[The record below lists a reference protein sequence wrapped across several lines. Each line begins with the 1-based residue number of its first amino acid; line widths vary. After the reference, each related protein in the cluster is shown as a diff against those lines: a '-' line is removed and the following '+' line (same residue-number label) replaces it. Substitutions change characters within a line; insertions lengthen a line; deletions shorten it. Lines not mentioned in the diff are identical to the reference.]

1 MSHVPSKTDENPL
14 GYGAIPPLL
23 VKFAIPAIVGFLVS
37 SMYNIVDQI
46 FIGHGVGM
54 LGNAATN
61 VAFPLTSI
69 AMACGTFFGMG
80 GAASFNISLGAKDKD
95 YATKAM
101 GTAVSSLLIL
111 GVLLC
116 AVVLVFL
123 EPMLWLF
130 GSTTEVFPYAYSY
143 TGITAIGLPFLV
155 FTTGANFLIRADGSP
170 MYSMLFMV
178 TGSIINTILD
188 PIFIFVFDMGIA
200 GAAWATVI
208 AQVVSGCMALV
219 YVARFKTVS
228 LERHHFIPNVTI
240 AKSLFILGMAPAVN
254 QLAMSLTQVVLN
266 NSLTTY
272 GAQSTYGS
280 DIPLACVGVIAKVS
294 MIFTGIILGISQ
306 GTQPLIS
313 FNYGAKQYDRIHKT
327 FYTALKA
334 TLTFSIIAF
343 LCFQIF
349 PREII
354 SLFGDGSELYYEFAT
369 KYFRI
374 YLFMTFCNSIQPL
387 TSNFFTATG
396 QPKLGVIVSLTKQ
409 VLFLIPLLI
418 LLPMVWGIDGIM
430 YAGPVADLTAAVT
443 ATFLVLRSLRRIKES
458 FEVPLVTSKKD

>member
-1 MSHVPSKTDENPL
+1 MSHTPSKVDENPL
-14 GYGAIPPLL
+14 GYASITPLL
-23 VKFAIPAIVGFLVS
+23 VKFAIPTIVAFLVS
-37 SMYNIVDQI
+37 AMYNIVDQI

-61 VAFPLTSI
+61 VAFPLTNI

-80 GAASFNISLGAKDKD
+80 GAASFNISLGSKDKE

-101 GTAVSSLLIL
+101 GTAVGSLVIL
-111 GVLLC
+111 GILLC
-116 AVVLVFL
+116 AVVLTFL

-130 GSTTEVFPYAYSY
+130 GATTEVFPYAYTY

-155 FTTGANFLIRADGSP
+155 FTTGTNFLIRADGSP
-170 MYSMLFMV
+170 TYSMLFMV

-188 PIFIFVFDMGIA
+188 PIFIFVFDWGIA

-208 AQVVSGCMALV
+208 AQVVSGCIALA
-219 YVARFKTVS
+219 YVFRFKTVS
-228 LERHHFIPNVTI
+228 LEKHHFIPKPTI
-240 AKSLFILGMAPAVN
+240 VKSLFILGMAPAFN

-272 GAQSTYGS
+272 GAQSNYGS

-313 FNYGAKQYDRIHKT
+313 FNYGAKQYDRIQKT
-327 FYTALKA
+327 FFTALKA
-334 TLTFSIIAF
+334 TTTLSVMAF
-343 LCFQIF
+343 LCFQLF

-354 SLFGDGSELYYEFAT
+354 SLFGDGSELYFEFAV

-374 YLFMTFCNSIQPL
+374 YLFMTFCNAMQPL

-409 VLFLIPLLI
+409 VIFLIPLLI
-418 LLPMVWGIDGIM
+418 LLPMVWGIDGLM
-430 YAGPVADLTAAVT
+430 FAGPVADITAAIT
-443 ATFLVLRSLRRIKES
+443 ATVLVLRSLRKIKES
-458 FEVPLVTSKKD
+458 FERPIAV